1 MKKKFMLSAA
11 LMLTV
16 ACVSAC
22 GSTATN
28 DGAAEGSTEA
38 AAEASAETTGSEEAA
53 QDLPTKTV
61 LDYDLDKLVTLGNY
75 VGNTI
80 EATKTEI
87 TDEAVESSLKS
98 AYASNPLM
106 KDVTDRAVEN
116 GDTVDIN
123 FEGKYA
129 DTLEAFEGGTSEN
142 YPLVIGSGSFI
153 DGFEDG
159 LIGVKIG
166 ETVDL
171 NLTFPENYQATDLA
185 GKDVIFT
192 VKVNSIQVAEEEPS
206 DEWVASLGLED
217 AKTLEEYKAQLKEEL
232 EADAEEEY
240 KAEVMNQAI
249 EVAVDNATVE
259 EVPEELY
266 NRYSKMVN
274 SSVESYIQQL
284 YYTYGVQTTVDEYI
298 TSLMQSNGISGT
310 VEDYISDIVTQQTK
324 RSMIVQAIA
333 NKEGI
338 EASEEEVDDMIRTYY
353 DSYYSQMY
361 STFEEFKATL
371 DTEDYR
377 ETILTDK
384 VAEFLV
390 EKDTVVDAQ

>member
-22 GSTATN
+22 GSKTET
-28 DGAAEGSTEA
+28 EGSAEASTEVGTEA
-38 AAEASAETTGSEEAA
+38 AATEGAEQEA
-53 QDLPTKTV
+53 PTKTV
-61 LDYDLDKLVTLGNY
+61 LDYDLDKLVKLGEY
-75 VGNTI
+75 TGITI

-106 KDVTDRAVEN
+106 KDVTGRKVES
-116 GDTVDIN
+116 GDTVDID

-129 DTLEAFEGGTSEN
+129 DTLEAFEGGTSEH
-142 YPLVIGSGSFI
+142 YSLVIGSGSFI

-159 LIGVKIG
+159 LIGVGIG

-185 GKDVIFT
+185 GKDVVFT
-192 VKVNSIQVAEEEPS
+192 VKVNGIKVAEEEPS

-310 VEDYISDIVTQQTK
+310 VEDYLGDIITQQTK

-338 EASEEEVDDMIRTYY
+338 EVSEQEVDDMIRTYY

-361 STFEEFKATL
+361 STFEEFKAIL

>member
-22 GSTATN
+22 GSNATN
-28 DGAAEGSTEA
+28 DGTAEGS
-38 AAEASAETTGSEEAA
+38 AEASAETTGSEEAA

-116 GDTVDIN
+116 GDTVNIDY
-123 FEGKYA
+123 EGKYA

-266 NRYSKMVN
+266 NRYKIMVN
-274 SSVESYIQQL
+274 TSVESYIQQL
-284 YYTYGVQTTVDEYI
+284 YYTYGIQTTVDDYI
-298 TSLMQSNGISGT
+298 SSLMQSNGISGT

-338 EASEEEVDDMIRTYY
+338 EVSEQEVDDMIRTYY

-390 EKDTVVDAQ
+390 EKDTVVDPQ

>member
-22 GSTATN
+22 GSNATN
-28 DGAAEGSTEA
+28 DGTAEGSTEA

-61 LDYDLDKLVTLGNY
+61 LDYDLDKLVKLGEY
-75 VGNTI
+75 TGITI

-249 EVAVDNATVE
+249 ELAVNNATVE

-266 NRYSKMVN
+266 NRYNIMVN
-274 SSVESYIQQL
+274 NSVESYIQQL
-284 YYTYGVQTTVDEYI
+284 YYTYGVQTTVEDYI
-298 TSLMQSNGISGT
+298 SSLMQSNGISGT
-310 VEDYISDIVTQQTK
+310 VDDYLSDIVTQQTK